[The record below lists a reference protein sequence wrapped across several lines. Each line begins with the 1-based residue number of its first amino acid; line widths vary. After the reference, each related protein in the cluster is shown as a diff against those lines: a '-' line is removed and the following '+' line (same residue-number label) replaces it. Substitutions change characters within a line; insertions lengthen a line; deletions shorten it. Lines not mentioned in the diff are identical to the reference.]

1 MCSFLSS
8 LVNGNIMD
16 FILKEDS
23 FKCIV
28 GFQGTPRHQLDVS
41 EAFVRK
47 CISTPIPYPTPP
59 SMLMGIK

>member
-1 MCSFLSS
+1 
-8 LVNGNIMD
+8 MD